1 MPTCRTRGLV
11 LKVAGYGES
20 DKIVTL
26 YSPDIG
32 RVTAIAKGAKRSKQR
47 FVNKLEEFTLLDISY
62 RTSRS
67 SSLLFLSEADLAT
80 PFLSL
85 RTMHQRYVVAML
97 ACEVIIRFTR
107 EQDPDKEIFALLLWL
122 LDAVDRGVQP
132 LQTAALFHLRLLGAC
147 GYQPELN
154 HCCSCRQRVDN
165 RRSFALLPA
174 NGALICNRCNSQVQ
188 QSNFSLSL
196 QTIKFLQTAQQL
208 NIHRL
213 ERLQMPIKAA
223 RETLHVLYRYS
234 QHLLQRDIHSWR
246 FVDNGY
252 PLNEM

>member
-1 MPTCRTRGLV
+1 MGIVLLFFRLGCFRCRFFSPQQAEFASHFEFNLGHHLGVLFKKFFHIFTALTQTLLAIGEPGAGLV
-11 LKVAGYGES
+11 
-20 DKIVTL
+20 
-26 YSPDIG
+26 
-32 RVTAIAKGAKRSKQR
+32 
-47 FVNKLEEFTLLDISY
+47 NN
-62 RTSRS
+62 
-67 SSLLFLSEADLAT
+67 
-80 PFLSL
+80 
-85 RTMHQRYVVAML
+85 VV
-97 ACEVIIRFTR
+97 R
-107 EQDPDKEIFALLLWL
+107 
-122 LDAVDRGVQP
+122 
-132 LQTAALFHLRLLGAC
+132 
-147 GYQPELN
+147 
-154 HCCSCRQRVDN
+154 
-165 RRSFALLPA
+165 
-174 NGALICNRCNSQVQ
+174 NSQVQ